1 MDYGI
6 NLATSAHS
14 WKVVKRA
21 EELGYTRAWLYDT
34 HMLNADVFVALAACA
49 MQTSKIRLGT
59 GVLIPSNR
67 IAPVAASA
75 LASLNALAPGR
86 IDFGISTGYTARR
99 AMGLGPV
106 KLADM
111 KEYIRI
117 VQGLLAGETLEWE
130 FEDKRRKIR
139 FLNPEIG
146 VFNIKDPIP
155 LHISALGPR
164 GRKLTAELGAN
175 WIFATSGVEHARAG
189 ITDIH
194 KAWREAGRDPAKMH
208 STAISGGCVLKDGE
222 ASDSPRARVQAGP
235 HATIALH
242 NLVEAEEFGDIGR
255 RPPPQLMPL
264 LERYRQIYLK
274 YEPADAR
281 YLTNHR
287 GHLMFLR
294 PEEQEVCTEGL
305 IRALTFTATKPELQE
320 RLRAFRDMG
329 YNNFAIHIREGHP
342 EMLEDFADVFEG
354 V

>member
-1 MDYGI
+1 
-6 NLATSAHS
+6 
-14 WKVVKRA
+14 
-21 EELGYTRAWLYDT
+21 
-34 HMLNADVFVALAACA
+34 
-49 MQTSKIRLGT
+49 
-59 GVLIPSNR
+59 
-67 IAPVAASA
+67 
-75 LASLNALAPGR
+75 
-86 IDFGISTGYTARR
+86 
-99 AMGLGPV
+99 
-106 KLADM
+106 
-111 KEYIRI
+111 
-117 VQGLLAGETLEWE
+117 
-130 FEDKRRKIR
+130 
-139 FLNPEIG
+139 

-222 ASDSPRARVQAGP
+222 AYDSPRARAQAGP